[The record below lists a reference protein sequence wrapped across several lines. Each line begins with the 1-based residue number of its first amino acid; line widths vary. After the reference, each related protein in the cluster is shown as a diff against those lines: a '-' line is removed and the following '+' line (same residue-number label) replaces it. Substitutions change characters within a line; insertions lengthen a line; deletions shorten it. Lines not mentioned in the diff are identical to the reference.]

1 MLLCFEALETFK
13 TSQVLTSIAYSNFKT
28 LEKDPPIATSKKKRN
43 FKLQTTGD
51 PHQAGVGRRVNVT
64 DSSHQVRPGHAKRA
78 TKSLKKRNIF
88 QLSDDIRNMASHE
101 RVLENSI
108 RKCLG
113 NTIRGRLSTQFFE
126 VRAAFVCLL
135 D

>member
-1 MLLCFEALETFK
+1 M
-13 TSQVLTSIAYSNFKT
+13 
-28 LEKDPPIATSKKKRN
+28 RGN

-51 PHQAGVGRRVNVT
+51 PHQEGVGRRVNVT

-78 TKSLKKRNIF
+78 KSLKRKIF

-108 RKCLG
+108 SIC
-113 NTIRGRLSTQFFE
+113 
-126 VRAAFVCLL
+126 
-135 D
+135 